1 METRL
6 QRKWNCLCP
15 DRWQTHETTSDHA
28 LESYSIIWGC
38 SNMLEDLSFPS
49 LKLAHVKGSLLSLWS
64 SVSRHHCK
72 EGCCPSYLKICTC
85 SMLTLCSSVSLQHF
99 FSIYARLLILLQLVY
114 GQHNMEQKKALKNFD
129 IKKTKQNALTG
140 FFS

>member
-1 METRL
+1 
-6 QRKWNCLCP
+6 
-15 DRWQTHETTSDHA
+15 
-28 LESYSIIWGC
+28 
-38 SNMLEDLSFPS
+38 
-49 LKLAHVKGSLLSLWS
+49 
-64 SVSRHHCK
+64 
-72 EGCCPSYLKICTC
+72 
-85 SMLTLCSSVSLQHF
+85 MLTLCSSVSLQHF